1 MKLNIYMK
9 SGNIIRLR
17 GILEWKT
24 TTNDDGVS
32 SLFIRRRKRF
42 FGEKLVVST
51 IALSQIEAIT
61 TS

>member
-9 SGNIIRLR
+9 SGNVIRLR

-24 TTNDDGVS
+24 STNDNGVDQ
-32 SLFIRRRKRF
+32 LYIRRRKRF
-42 FGEKLVVST
+42 FGEKLVITT
-51 IALSQIEAIT
+51 IALEQIEAIT